1 MLRQPLIRSD
11 KLVILAYWVILA
23 PHERVALFQGGTH
36 MNTILGKGPKTPW
49 HLWVVGIVSLL
60 WNSGGAISYSA
71 TKLGMLESAGLP
83 SDQIAYFSSFPAWA
97 SAFWALGVWGCFVG
111 SALLLLRTKH
121 AVTAFGISIVG
132 LIGVT
137 VYQRLFAD
145 IPEALQTIGNDLFA
159 AAIWVI
165 TLGLFFYASRMKRA
179 GVLK

>member
-1 MLRQPLIRSD
+1 
-11 KLVILAYWVILA
+11 
-23 PHERVALFQGGTH
+23 

-60 WNSGGAISYSA
+60 WNSGGVISYST
-71 TKLGMLESAGLP
+71 TKLGMLESMEMP
-83 SDQIAYFSSFPAWA
+83 SEQIAYFSSFPAWA
-97 SAFWALGVWGCFVG
+97 SAFWALGVWGCFAG
-111 SALLLLRTKH
+111 SALLLFRSGY
-121 AVTAFGISIVG
+121 AVTAFAISIVG

-165 TLGLFFYASRMKRA
+165 TIGLFIYATRMKRA
-179 GVLK
+179 GVLR